1 MTHDRD
7 GETDQDSRE
16 VPRQIMTRRTAL
28 RTIGGAL
35 ATALAPCSIALAQ
48 TQQAYPWRA
57 IRIVV
62 PLPPGGNV
70 DIIARGF
77 AQRLTAA
84 LGQQVLVDNK
94 GGAGTVIGSEAVA
107 RSEPDGHTLLVVG
120 AGNLTVNPALFK
132 KLPYDTERDFAPVS
146 VMAQVPLILV
156 VHPSLPVS
164 TVGELIAYARQRP
177 GEINLAN
184 GSTGSAGHLAGEL
197 FMSMSGT
204 RYQSIPYKGNAPA
217 LADTVAG
224 HMMMMFDTL
233 STALPYVRSGRLR
246 AIAVTGGERSPLL
259 PQTPTVAESGLPGYE
274 ATVTICML
282 APGATPAAVVQ
293 RLSTEVARIARAP
306 EIRAQFA
313 EQGIDLVGSTP
324 EACADF
330 VRTDIAK
337 WRKVI
342 QEAGIKPE

>member
-1 MTHDRD
+1 MTQDRN
-7 GETDQDSRE
+7 GETARDSHE
-16 VPRQIMTRRTAL
+16 MSHQVMTRRRAL
-28 RTIGGAL
+28 CTIGGAL
-35 ATALAPCSIALAQ
+35 ATALVPGSITLAQ
-48 TQQAYPWRA
+48 AQQAYPWRA

-77 AQRLTAA
+77 AQRLTGA

-164 TVGELIAYARQRP
+164 TVRELIAYARQRP

-197 FMSMSGT
+197 FMSMSAT

-233 STALPYVRSGRLR
+233 STALPYVRAGRLR

-259 PQTPTVAESGLPGYE
+259 PEVPTVAESGLPGYE
-274 ATVTICML
+274 ASVTICML

-293 RLSTEVARIARAP
+293 RLSTEVARIARVP
-306 EIRAQFA
+306 EIRAQFG
-313 EQGIDLVGSTP
+313 EQGIELVGSTP
-324 EACADF
+324 DACADF

-342 QEAGIKPE
+342 QQAGITPE

>member
-1 MTHDRD
+1 MTQPNRAHDEPDAQGHAR
-7 GETDQDSRE
+7 
-16 VPRQIMTRRTAL
+16 PPMTRRSAL
-28 RTIGGAL
+28 RTLGGAIAIASSPAGL
-35 ATALAPCSIALAQ
+35 AFAQ
-48 TQQAYPWRA
+48 GVPGYPSRP
-57 IRIVV
+57 IRIIV

-77 AQRLTAA
+77 AQRLTEA
-84 LGQQVLVDNK
+84 LGQPVLVDNK

-132 KLPYDTERDFAPVS
+132 KLPYDTERDFAAVS
-146 VMAQVPLILV
+146 VIAQVPLILV
-156 VHPSLPVS
+156 VHPSLPVHS
-164 TVGELIAYARQRP
+164 VRELIAYARQRP

-197 FMSMSGT
+197 FMAMSGT

-233 STALPYVRSGRLR
+233 STALPYVRAGRLR
-246 AIAVTGGERSPLL
+246 VLAVTGRERSALL
-259 PQTPTVAESGLPGYE
+259 PDVPTVAEAGLPGYE
-274 ATVTICML
+274 ASVTICML
-282 APGATPAAVVQ
+282 APGATAAPVVQ
-293 RLSTEVARIARAP
+293 RLSAEVSRIARDP
-306 EIRAQFA
+306 GIRRQFG
-313 EQGIDLVGSTP
+313 EQGIELVGSTP
-324 EACADF
+324 QACAEFIRD
-330 VRTDIAK
+330 DIAK

-342 QEAGIKPE
+342 REAGIKPE

>member
-7 GETDQDSRE
+7 GETNQDSHE
-16 VPRQIMTRRTAL
+16 MPRQIMTRRTAL

-84 LGQQVLVDNK
+84 LGQQVLV
-94 GGAGTVIGSEAVA
+94 A

-164 TVGELIAYARQRP
+164 TVRELIAYARQRP

-313 EQGIDLVGSTP
+313 EQGIELVGSTP
-324 EACADF
+324 QACADF